1 MTVYCRYFQK
11 TYCVVTRHTAYL
23 LIKSNETIIL
33 HRKLYISIMKKTS
46 VCTKFKI
53 FGNYSFLKN
62 SFLPLNISVTKKIA
76 SLKNDVCKY
85 RKVAST
91 NASRFVTR
99 LVFKHN
105 LNLDFLIRNTS

>member
-23 LIKSNETIIL
+23 LIKSNETVIL

-76 SLKNDVCKY
+76 SLKNDIYVNTYVIRSKIKY
-85 RKVAST
+85 HSYARE
-91 NASRFVTR
+91 
-99 LVFKHN
+99 
-105 LNLDFLIRNTS
+105 LIHTCT